1 LLIEDWP
8 MDFSNA
14 VVFPGGSGLVQAVP
28 IIVSLVIIGGLL
40 SVNNASAIAATAFRL
55 SERRKYPALR
65 LGVIGAYLFRGFCPA
80 VAAYIIAN
88 PWLKIIGAACLLNL
102 PRPHFADHEGE
113 DGKADS
119 APTVAMSP
127 SARLVCAGVFIA
139 MRARR
144 FPAAFVEKY
153 AEAFA

>member
-1 LLIEDWP
+1 
-8 MDFSNA
+8 
-14 VVFPGGSGLVQAVP
+14 
-28 IIVSLVIIGGLL
+28 LVIIGGLL

-65 LGVIGAYLFRGFCPA
+65 LGIIGAYLFRGFCPA

-88 PWLKIIGAACLLNL
+88 QWLKIIGAACLLNL
-102 PRPHFADHEGE
+102 PCPLFADHEGE
-113 DGKADS
+113 DKAGGKVDS
-119 APTVAMSP
+119 APLVAMSP
-127 SARLVCAGVFIA
+127 RVWVACACVVIA

-153 AEAFA
+153 AGAFA